1 MRVPGLFLTTFAL
14 KGGLNYGSRFG
25 TLAIKN
31 SNSAR
36 VILHDSSARIAGD
49 LWGRLA
55 RVVNLE
61 YQRHR
66 NHTTVPVSSEQPEP
80 ERFICMA
87 ISGSS
92 TNDFAGSI
100 ELTISLECRHF
111 RLRFFYSDQAAVHSD
126 CPRLSSCEYP
136 PRRFSPSVC
145 GRYRRTTKEEELAR
159 IYRIPI
165 PPQLDLPI
173 SYNVAP
179 SQNVLAIRFNPNTD
193 QRSLDTLRWGL
204 VPYWAKDEKIGYRTI
219 NARAETVDTAPS
231 YREAFR
237 KRRCLIPADGFYEWK
252 KLPGGK
258 IPYAIGMKDDSP
270 FVFAGL
276 WEGWK
281 DPVTNGWIRT
291 CTIITGD
298 PNDLLAQVHTRMPV
312 ILPEEYHARWLGEVE
327 NGDLKELLKPFP
339 AEDMKVWPISSR
351 VNDPKN
357 DDEAILTA
365 IEPLKFGTRGSD
377 AELPLA

>member
-1 MRVPGLFLTTFAL
+1 
-14 KGGLNYGSRFG
+14 
-25 TLAIKN
+25 
-31 SNSAR
+31 
-36 VILHDSSARIAGD
+36 
-49 LWGRLA
+49 
-55 RVVNLE
+55 
-61 YQRHR
+61 
-66 NHTTVPVSSEQPEP
+66 
-80 ERFICMA
+80 
-87 ISGSS
+87 
-92 TNDFAGSI
+92 
-100 ELTISLECRHF
+100 
-111 RLRFFYSDQAAVHSD
+111 
-126 CPRLSSCEYP
+126 
-136 PRRFSPSVC
+136 VC

-179 SQNVLAIRFNPNTD
+179 SQNVLAIRFNPKTG

-281 DPVTNGWIRT
+281 DPVTSEWIRT

-327 NGDLKELLKPFP
+327 GGDLKELLKPFP

-365 IEPLKFGTRGSD
+365 IEPDKFGTRGSD